1 MCSELDKVKLK
12 NNKQVFWHELGHH
25 LPYATLAVA
34 CSLMLVTVLYVF
46 FKDIMVHGHAHLH
59 EISCQTNCCH
69 GSGMD
74 ILFHSFHY
82 IHIVFAVSGS
92 MVMFY
97 RYAQNLILGTAIG
110 VVSAS
115 FFCTLSDVLL
125 PYLAGVMLGKPM
137 ELHICFF
144 SDFLSVLPFLLIGAL
159 NGIVMF
165 YINDFKTE
173 ANSLNLHF
181 FHTFVSAVA
190 SIFYAIGHGFSD
202 FHSYLGIFFL
212 LMLGAVV
219 LPCTLADVV
228 VPIIFARMVAK
239 K

>member
-1 MCSELDKVKLK
+1 MCSELDKVSLK
-12 NNKQVFWHELGHH
+12 DRKRVFWHELGHH

-34 CSLMLVTVLYVF
+34 CALMIVTLLYVF
-46 FKDIMVHGHAHLH
+46 FKDIMLPAHTHAA
-59 EISCQTNCCH
+59 CQTSCCH

-82 IHIVFAVSGS
+82 IHIVFAVSGA

-97 RYAQNLILGTAIG
+97 RYAQRVFLGLAVGAI
-110 VVSAS
+110 SAS

-137 ELHICFF
+137 DLHICFF
-144 SDFLSVLPFLLIGAL
+144 SDFFSVVPFLLIGAM
-159 NGIVMF
+159 NGLVMF
-165 YINDFKTE
+165 YIKDFKTE

-181 FHTFVSAVA
+181 FHTFVSAIA

-228 VPIIFARMVAK
+228 VPIFFARMVAK

>member
-1 MCSELDKVKLK
+1 MCSELDKVSSKDSK
-12 NNKQVFWHELGHH
+12 RVFFHELGHH

-34 CSLMLVTVLYVF
+34 CSLLLISLLFVF
-46 FKDIMVHGHAHLH
+46 FQDTMLHGNAHMH
-59 EISCQTNCCH
+59 SHGCGTNCCH

-74 ILFHSFHY
+74 ILFHTFHY
-82 IHIVFAVSGS
+82 IHIIFAVSGS

-97 RYAQNLILGTAIG
+97 RYAQRLVLGIVIG
-110 VVSAS
+110 TLSAS

-125 PYLAGVMLGKPM
+125 PYLAGIMLGKAM
-137 ELHICFF
+137 DLHICFF
-144 SDFLSVLPFLLIGAL
+144 TDFTSVVPFLIIGAL
-159 NGIVMF
+159 NGLVMF
-165 YINDFKTE
+165 YIKDFKTE

-190 SIFYAIGHGFSD
+190 SIFYSIGHGFAD
-202 FHSYLGIFFL
+202 YHSYLGIFFL

-228 VPIIFARMVAK
+228 VPIIIARMVNK